1 MASPETPTDTDE
13 IHSTS
18 SAAAVDEKSQ
28 TRPIARRYE
37 SLRLGSQETEELTRI
52 ALTMSRQKSVTTEN
66 RHARLARL
74 ETVTGIPEDSPVF
87 DPNHPEFDLHKWV
100 KHNLHGFDDKGIKLK
115 RAGFTFKNLNVS
127 GSGASLNLQQTVGSS
142 LMAPLRPR
150 EFFKPSDTPEKAIL
164 RNFDGVLKSGE
175 LLIVLGRPGS
185 GCSTLLKTLSGEL
198 HGLKVDEKSVIH
210 YNGINPHL

>member
-1 MASPETPTDTDE
+1 MASPDTPTDTDE

-18 SAAAVDEKSQ
+18 SVAAVNEKSQ
-28 TRPIARRYE
+28 GRPIARRYE
-37 SLRLGSQETEELTRI
+37 SFQLSAQETEELTRI
-52 ALTMSRQKSVTTEN
+52 ARTISRRKSVTTEN
-66 RHARLARL
+66 RHARLAKL

-100 KHNLHGFDDKGIKLK
+100 KHNLHEVDEKGIKIR

-142 LMAPLRPR
+142 LMAPFRPR
-150 EFFKPSDTPEKAIL
+150 EFFKSSDIPERAIL

-185 GCSTLLKTLSGEL
+185 GCSTLLKTVSGEL
-198 HGLKVDEKSVIH
+198 YGLKVDENSVIH
-210 YNGINPHL
+210 YNGITNL